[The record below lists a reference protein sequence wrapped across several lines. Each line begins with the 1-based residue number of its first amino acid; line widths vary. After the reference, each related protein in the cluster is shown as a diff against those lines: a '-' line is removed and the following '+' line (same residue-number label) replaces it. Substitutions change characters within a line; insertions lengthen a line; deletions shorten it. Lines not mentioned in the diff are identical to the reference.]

1 LIENFSILEEYKI
14 VGDLYRNLKFFEE
27 AIENYILSNEINEA
41 VEMIQELVSPSDRQ
55 YYTNILEKKKNAS
68 IIFFNQII
76 LSIMIH

>member
-1 LIENFSILEEYKI
+1 MIENFSILEEYKI